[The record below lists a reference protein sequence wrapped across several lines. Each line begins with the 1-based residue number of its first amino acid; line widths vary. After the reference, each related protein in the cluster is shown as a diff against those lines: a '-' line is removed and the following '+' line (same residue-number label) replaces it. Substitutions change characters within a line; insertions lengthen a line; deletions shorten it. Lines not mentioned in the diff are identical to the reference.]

1 MEKNKLILRS
11 FINSFFTALYITVL
25 ALFMFGAQKIFGTIE
40 DNFRMP
46 LAMLLLFVLSASV
59 VSSLILGKPIL
70 LYLDGKK
77 SEAIKMFMYSVGWLF
92 VFAVLAFASILL

>member
-1 MEKNKLILRS
+1 MEKSSLVLRS
-11 FINSFFTALYITVL
+11 FINSFCAALYIAGV
-25 ALFMFGAQKIFGTIE
+25 ALFMSNTKYIFNGAE
-40 DNFRMP
+40 DKFQIP

-59 VSSLILGKPIL
+59 VSGLILGKPIL

-77 SEAIKMFMYSVGWLF
+77 PEAVKMFIYSVGWLF